1 MGTLLVTFREGLY
14 PFNFAISKR
23 GIYIFLRIGDHNF
36 RLSTYGRLRLTHE
49 VKPFPWYSLNRNPY
63 EKNPKDSSKWYQLT
77 PTQQSQK

>member
-1 MGTLLVTFREGLY
+1 MGALMVTFREGLY

-49 VKPFPWYSLNRNPY
+49 VKPFPWYGLI
-63 EKNPKDSSKWYQLT
+63 DSEGVITWYT
-77 PTQQSQK
+77 